1 MDVDPWDNLNSRYRH
16 DDRAQFLLF
25 VEQMNEARQLL
36 LEDHLGKQ
44 RLGLIAVDNLAEMLL
59 YRHQQRIVRLRGT
72 HGNAQIPRLGK
83 RRLGKLRSDFNARVK
98 LAREEIADPLVRSVF
113 VPLLDQLDADV
124 FRTAHAYRNRI
135 YHADHHNPALLPPL
149 GKAYLAA
156 VGRAF
161 TRQQPTGV
169 AGSPSPTTERIC
181 AYGFDLSESWSP
193 GFFPPYEAAESITAK
208 LTSGLE
214 VDPEETKAS
223 LSSDIVD
230 RTHWAEAM
238 IETLVRDGYPRERIP
253 DVLAEAGSWQTI
265 EADEKI
271 VRLESEAA
279 DLRAGRWN
287 GKNPEASFEKNFK
300 KEAELMEA
308 RNKRVWA
315 LRAKSTPSFKIEDIP
330 RLRGQ
335 GADLVT
341 AKDLG
346 ALFNRYRKLDD
357 ELESIE
363 QTLEH
368 LAIGWDRHI
377 QEEVDRMRGK

>member
-1 MDVDPWDNLNSRYRH
+1 MDIDPWDHLNRRYRH

-44 RLGLIAVDNLAEMLL
+44 RLGLIAIDNLAEMLL
-59 YRHQQRIVRLRGT
+59 YRHQQQIVRLRGT
-72 HGNAQIPRLGK
+72 HWDAQIPRLGRK
-83 RRLGKLRSDFNARVK
+83 RLRKLRSDFNARVK
-98 LAREEIADPLVRSVF
+98 LAREKIVDPLVGSVF

-149 GKAYLAA
+149 ARAYLSA

-169 AGSPSPTTERIC
+169 ASSPDATTEKIC
-181 AYGFDLSESWSP
+181 AYGFDLSQSWSP
-193 GFFPPYEAAESITAK
+193 GYFAPYEAAESITAN
-208 LTSGLE
+208 LTSGLA
-214 VDPEETKAS
+214 VNPEKTKDI

-230 RTHWAEAM
+230 RSQWAEEM

-253 DVLAEAGSWQTI
+253 SVLAEADSWQAI
-265 EADEKI
+265 EADEEI
-271 VRLESEAA
+271 VRLENEVA
-279 DLRAGRWN
+279 DLRASRWN
-287 GKNPEASFEKNFK
+287 DNHPESSFK

-315 LRAKSTPSFKIEDIP
+315 LRARATTPSLEIDDIP
-330 RLRGQ
+330 RLRHQ
-335 GADLVT
+335 GSDLSD
-341 AKDLG
+341 AENLG
-346 ALFNRYRKLDD
+346 TLFNRYRKLDD
-357 ELESIE
+357 EIEKIE
-363 QTLEH
+363 QALEQ
-368 LAIGWDRHI
+368 LAIGWDQHLQ
-377 QEEVDRMRGK
+377 QELDRIRGK